1 MNQLSPEQSY
11 AFAAFRRGENLF
23 ITGPGGTG
31 KTRLIHYIL
40 NSFGE
45 ERKHVQVCAMTGC
58 ASLLLGFGAQ
68 TLHSWSGIKLA
79 KGDRNKIINGV
90 LRNKS
95 AMSSWRK
102 ARVLFVDEVSM
113 MSLKI
118 FELCDDIG
126 KIVRKNS
133 APFGGIQIVFT
144 GDFYQLPPVGTGG
157 EPDTDAFCFE
167 SSRWKQIFKPEN
179 HIQLETMFRQKDPLY
194 IAILGGI
201 RRGELSEE
209 HRQILMGRVKREYIA
224 EEHEGCVL
232 TKLFP
237 IRAKAEYVN
246 QAQYSKIEEPERM
259 MKCIRNV
266 SAMMYV
272 DSSKMIE
279 PEEIRRC
286 AMLSAHEK
294 EMYLDS
300 LVANTACVENLG
312 LKIGTAVMCT
322 VNVDMDSGI
331 CNGSQGVVVDFV
343 GVGSSPIVKFANGV
357 KRIIER
363 HTWQSE
369 EYPCLTVSQYPLCL
383 AWALTI
389 HKIQGAT
396 MAMAEMDLGNSVFE
410 YGQTYVALSRIQSL
424 EGLYLSAFRSDKI
437 KANPKVREFYDA
449 IPKIDI
455 AQEVVDAA
463 AASVPVTVPNP
474 NPDPTV
480 KKIDFAAYHYLE
492 NTHTVQIKKQATDKV
507 SLEMFL
513 AGKSIDE
520 IAESRRLKS
529 ATVVEHLVTNFPHEG
544 LSYDQFM
551 TEDEYVEIKNAY
563 DVFGENVPMK
573 VIKDSVSAS
582 VSYTNIKIVRNL
594 IYGNT
599 PAINP

>member
-1 MNQLSPEQSY
+1 MLSPEQAY
-11 AFAAFRRGENLF
+11 AFATFRRGENLF

-58 ASLLLGFGAQ
+58 ASLLLGFGAR

-95 AMSSWRK
+95 LLSAWRK
-102 ARVLFVDEVSM
+102 THVLFVDEVSM

-144 GDFYQLPPVGTGG
+144 GDFYQLPPVGTSG
-157 EPDTDAFCFE
+157 EPDTESFCFE
-167 SSRWKQIFKPEN
+167 SPRWKQIFKPEN
-179 HIQLETMFRQKDPLY
+179 HIPLETMFRQKDPLY

-209 HRQILMGRVKREYIA
+209 HREMLMGRVKREYIA
-224 EEHEGCVL
+224 EEHSGCIL

-246 QAQYSKIEEPERM
+246 QAQYAKIEQPERL

-266 SAMMYV
+266 SSSVYV
-272 DSSKMIE
+272 DSSKAIE

-300 LVANTACVENLG
+300 LVANTTCVENLG
-312 LKIGTAVMCT
+312 LKIGAAVMCT
-322 VNVDMDSGI
+322 VNVDMESGI
-331 CNGSQGVVVDFV
+331 CNGSQGVVVDF
-343 GVGSSPIVKFANGV
+343 VGSSPIVKFANGV

-396 MAMAEMDLGNSVFE
+396 MSMAEMDLGNSVFE

-437 KANPKVREFYDA
+437 KANPKVRGFYDA
-449 IPKIDI
+449 IPKLTI
-455 AQEVVDAA
+455 AQEVVSDAAAA
-463 AASVPVTVPNP
+463 AASVPDPNTAVP

-480 KKIDFAAYHYLE
+480 KKIDFAAYQYREHP
-492 NTHTVQIKKQATDKV
+492 HTVQIKKQATDKV

-513 AGKSIDE
+513 DGKSIDE
-520 IAESRRLKS
+520 IAESRKLKS
-529 ATVVEHLVTNFPHEG
+529 ATVVEHLVANVPHEG

-563 DVFGENVPMK
+563 DVFAENVPMK
-573 VIKDSVSAS
+573 VIKDSVSGG

-599 PAINP
+599 SL